1 VENGLGLTT
10 ITGLFTIV
18 TTLSLGKQRSLPS
31 LILGDLV
38 LGVLLA
44 RLALAVGLTGLG
56 DIDL

>member
-1 VENGLGLTT
+1 MENGLGLTT